1 MSSRLGMRAPSCCLS
16 GWLVLAGRHTRIIQ
30 GVPDMQDLVS
40 QFATAEIPSEQLQAL
55 RGLAQ
60 AKALQQSSKSEL
72 FTEGLR
78 RLAKAAES
86 PLADHRVTAL
96 VALGR
101 IWSAVKPL
109 RPTVEQF
116 ISAGHISEP
125 AQSLTLDLADDREY
139 LAQAIRHIRA
149 PWVARYAA
157 VAAVTEEAGE
167 SARTAYIDTL
177 LGAAGGLRESVKL
190 LTSRLSALSFA
201 TGRPADSMAR
211 RVRRILFSLHS
222 ALGSRSVLGTD
233 GAGSELAALISDSFR
248 RVGPP
253 ASESLRKEIVGVAA
267 QVMHDII
274 RTRFSQATDPST
286 YNALDVLKR
295 WFRPHEWEDV
305 ATESAALQAIAA
317 DASEAIML
325 LAKAGVTDD
334 RMRVSLA
341 LTVGSERAA
350 GALLARL
357 SENLTGVR
365 PDIRHWLS
373 GTVPHVELPL
383 VTESAARNL
392 DQVIADVLVRRDQI
406 DRVVEHATQGD
417 IEVLFRLVV
426 SSFRE
431 LARIRAL
438 ELTHTLGET
447 VDYSPSDHEMVG
459 GARLGI
465 RRVVVLEPQVRARQ
479 SDGSYRVVRKALV
492 RPEGL
497 E

>member
-1 MSSRLGMRAPSCCLS
+1 
-16 GWLVLAGRHTRIIQ
+16 
-30 GVPDMQDLVS
+30 MQDLVS

-177 LGAAGGLRESVKL
+177 LGAAGGHLRESVKL

-325 LAKAGVTDD
+325 LVKAGVTDD

-341 LTVGSERAA
+341 LTVGSEP
-350 GALLARL
+350 G
-357 SENLTGVR
+357 
-365 PDIRHWLS
+365 S
-373 GTVPHVELPL
+373 GCSI
-383 VTESAARNL
+383 SAA
-392 DQVIADVLVRRDQI
+392 V
-406 DRVVEHATQGD
+406 
-417 IEVLFRLVV
+417 
-426 SSFRE
+426 
-431 LARIRAL
+431 
-438 ELTHTLGET
+438 
-447 VDYSPSDHEMVG
+447 
-459 GARLGI
+459 
-465 RRVVVLEPQVRARQ
+465 
-479 SDGSYRVVRKALV
+479 
-492 RPEGL
+492 
-497 E
+497 

>member
-1 MSSRLGMRAPSCCLS
+1 
-16 GWLVLAGRHTRIIQ
+16 
-30 GVPDMQDLVS
+30 MQDLVS

-72 FTEGLR
+72 FAEGLR

-167 SARTAYIDTL
+167 SARTAHIGAL
-177 LGAAGGLRESVKL
+177 LGATGGHLRESMKL
-190 LTSRLSALSFA
+190 LTSRLSTLSFA

-222 ALGSRSVLGTD
+222 ALGSHSVLGSD
-233 GAGSELAALISDSFR
+233 GAGSELASLISDSFR
-248 RVGPP
+248 KVGPP
-253 ASESLRKEIVGVAA
+253 PSESLRKEIVGVAA
-267 QVMHDII
+267 QVVHDII

-286 YNALDVLKR
+286 YSALDVLKR
-295 WFRPHEWEDV
+295 WFHPHEWEDV
-305 ATESAALQAIAA
+305 ATESAALQAIVA
-317 DASEAIML
+317 DASEAITL
-325 LAKAGVTDD
+325 LVKAGVTDD

-341 LTVGSERAA
+341 LTVGSNRAA
-350 GALLARL
+350 DALLAQL

-373 GTVPHVELPL
+373 GTAPHVELPL

-392 DQVIADVLVRRDQI
+392 DQVVADVLVRRDQI
-406 DRVVEHATQGD
+406 DRVGEHAAPGD
-417 IEVLFRLVV
+417 IKVLFRLVV

-431 LARIRAL
+431 LARMRAL
-438 ELTHTLGET
+438 ELAHTPGET

-465 RRVVVLEPQVRARQ
+465 RRVVVLEPQVRAHQ

>member
-1 MSSRLGMRAPSCCLS
+1 
-16 GWLVLAGRHTRIIQ
+16 
-30 GVPDMQDLVS
+30 MQDLVS

-167 SARTAYIDTL
+167 SARTAYIYTL

-222 ALGSRSVLGTD
+222 ALGSRSV
-233 GAGSELAALISDSFR
+233 SRHR
-248 RVGPP
+248 RCW
-253 ASESLRKEIVGVAA
+253 
-267 QVMHDII
+267 Q
-274 RTRFSQATDPST
+274 RTR
-286 YNALDVLKR
+286 
-295 WFRPHEWEDV
+295 
-305 ATESAALQAIAA
+305 
-317 DASEAIML
+317 
-325 LAKAGVTDD
+325 G
-334 RMRVSLA
+334 
-341 LTVGSERAA
+341 
-350 GALLARL
+350 
-357 SENLTGVR
+357 
-365 PDIRHWLS
+365 
-373 GTVPHVELPL
+373 
-383 VTESAARNL
+383 
-392 DQVIADVLVRRDQI
+392 I
-406 DRVVEHATQGD
+406 D
-417 IEVLFRLVV
+417 L
-426 SSFRE
+426 
-431 LARIRAL
+431 
-438 ELTHTLGET
+438 
-447 VDYSPSDHEMVG
+447 
-459 GARLGI
+459 
-465 RRVVVLEPQVRARQ
+465 
-479 SDGSYRVVRKALV
+479 
-492 RPEGL
+492 
-497 E
+497 